1 MFKHT
6 VRSALSNKWCYV
18 FQRWFQGQKTMQ
30 YALFPLELSLLSV
43 PQLLNI
49 SITWI
54 EHSHGFLC
62 PADASG
68 ALDSAAAPDWR
79 NVSPP
84 LHSHTS
90 PWSLTSLPGS
100 PHTESNNNKKEREWE
115 CRNLSEKAMS
125 LVNNTHC
132 VCPGARSFF
141 RSRALF
147 CDIPANES
155 QLYFLSL
162 STRMGIT
169 SFCSSLILLLLCSSW
184 LVALWCSSCRT
195 LSWFSRSVC
204 VFSRVLT
211 VLLRLVFCF
220 LELWAGCRF
229 RFQRDYIIGL
239 QKELFSYLKVKCRA
253 GY

>member
-1 MFKHT
+1 MHCQTNDAMFFSADFKDKKQCNMRSFLLNCPYCQCPSCWT
-6 VRSALSNKWCYV
+6 SALHGLNTHMV
-18 FQRWFQGQKTMQ
+18 FFVLQMPQ
-30 YALFPLELSLLSV
+30 ALLTLL
-43 PQLLNI
+43 QLQ
-49 SITWI
+49 I
-54 EHSHGFLC
+54 EGKFLLLC
-62 PADASG
+62 ILILLPEAWHLF
-68 ALDSAAAPDWR
+68 LD
-79 NVSPP
+79 
-84 LHSHTS
+84 LHILKAT
-90 PWSLTSLPGS
+90 T
-100 PHTESNNNKKEREWE
+100 TKKEREWE

-147 CDIPANES
+147 CDMPANES

-239 QKELFSYLKVKCRA
+239 QKELFSYLKVKCGA